1 MNLSL
6 FQQNI
11 EKQLDAGCSHPEG
24 DSRATAV
31 SNCCTGLQA
40 PVTRPSA
47 VHFIGWPTQFASVHR
62 AVSLSRTALLVCK
75 HQSHVRPLC
84 TSSADQHSLR
94 WSIVR
99 CRCLELLLTCQS
111 HARPL

>member
-24 DSRATAV
+24 DLRATAV
-31 SNCCTGLQA
+31 SNCCTSLQA

-47 VHFIGWPTQFASVHR
+47 VNFTG
-62 AVSLSRTALLVCK
+62 
-75 HQSHVRPLC
+75 
-84 TSSADQHSLR
+84 QHSLR
-94 WSIVR
+94 RSIVR
-99 CRCLELLLTCQS
+99 CRCLELLLVSVLSDFFVPFASSPIALDGFNRFTSPEFADDDMSFFQNKS
-111 HARPL
+111 EPRRL